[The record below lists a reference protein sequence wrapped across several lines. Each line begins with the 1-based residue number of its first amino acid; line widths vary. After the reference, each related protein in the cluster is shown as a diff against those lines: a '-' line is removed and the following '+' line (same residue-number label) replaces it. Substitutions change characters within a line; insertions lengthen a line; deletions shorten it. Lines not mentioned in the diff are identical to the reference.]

1 MRVPAGLLGSAAAI
15 LLVLTACSKKAS
27 VEARLSEVE
36 QAFQAAARGAPAQVV
51 RVELAQPL
59 PAEANAYLNVALS
72 AIRTN
77 NYALGVMA
85 LEAVQQT
92 PKVTAAQLMA
102 IQGLKEA
109 VTADL
114 VERAG
119 RGDPTAKAALAAIEK
134 TRSQ

>member
-1 MRVPAGLLGSAAAI
+1 MRVPAGLLATAAAI
-15 LLVLTACSKKAS
+15 LLALTACNKKAG
-27 VEARLSEVE
+27 VAARLSEVE
-36 QAFQAAARGAPAQVV
+36 QAFQAAARGAPAQTA
-51 RVELAQPL
+51 RVDLAQPL
-59 PAEANAYLNVALS
+59 PAEAHTYLNVALS

-85 LEAVQQT
+85 LEAVQRT

-102 IQGLKEA
+102 VQGLKEA